1 MIQFRLDNR
10 YVSELDKL
18 LKEKREQ
25 HPERTAAAAAPQKDS
40 LAIREL
46 SPADIPFS
54 LKKR

>member
-25 HPERTAAAAAPQKDS
+25 HPERTAAAAPQKDS